1 MSGGSKL
8 RVLIVGASIAG
19 PTAAYW
25 FAKAGARVTVI
36 ERFPQLRTSG
46 QNIDIRTVGVTV
58 MRKMPGMEAA
68 VRAKTVPMSGI
79 SFLNTSGRPI
89 ATIKPSGN
97 PDQQALISEYEILR
111 GDLAKILYDM
121 TKDDNNITYVF
132 GEQISSIQQHDDSN
146 NNDGPV
152 TVTFANNT
160 LPPSEFD
167 LVVAADGATSRTRA
181 LGLGCAVREHM
192 RPQHQWAA
200 YFSLPRDGLL
210 DNDNNELSQLYSAPG
225 GRLTAV
231 APDGGARPGV
241 ARATLMAHHPPPPP
255 KSSFSSSSS
264 SSSDSYPMQA
274 FRKAAQRQDDNGASL
289 KQFIAEQWTNTGWKC
304 DTIIKGM
311 LQSHDFYASEITQ
324 VKVPSLHRGRFV
336 LVGDAGYA
344 PGPTGT
350 GTSLALVGAYVL
362 AGEVGVKHRGDLRA
376 GLRGYEEVMKPIVED
391 LQRIP
396 PGLGTVLAPQ
406 TWWGLWLRNVLLWV
420 AWRTRVLGLAQRVV
434 GGLFAGAFAGA
445 EKYTLSEYE
454 WEA

>member
-1 MSGGSKL
+1 MSGDSRL

-79 SFLNTSGRPI
+79 SFLSTSGRPV

-121 TKDDNNITYVF
+121 TKDNDNITYVF
-132 GEQISSIQQHDDSN
+132 GEQVSSIQQHDH

-160 LPPSEFD
+160 LPPSDFD
-167 LVVAADGATSRTRA
+167 LVVACDGATSRTRA
-181 LGLGCAVREHM
+181 LGLGCALREHIH
-192 RPQHQWAA
+192 PQNRWAA

-210 DNDNNELSQLYSAPG
+210 DNNNSDLGELYSAPG

-231 APDGGARPGV
+231 APDAKPGV
-241 ARATLMAHHPPPPP
+241 ARATLMAYYPPPNNNNNT
-255 KSSFSSSSS
+255 
-264 SSSDSYPMQA
+264 DSPMRA
-274 FRKAAQRQDDNGASL
+274 FREAQKQGDAAL
-289 KQFIAEQWTNTGWKC
+289 KQFIAHQWTNAGWKC
-304 DTIIKGM
+304 DIIISGM
-311 LQSHDFYASEITQ
+311 LQSQDFYATEIAQ
-324 VKVPSLHRGRFV
+324 VKTPSLHRGRFV

-350 GTSLALVGAYVL
+350 GTSLAMAGAYVL
-362 AGEVGVKHRGDLRA
+362 AGEVGIKHRGDLKA
-376 GLRGYEEVMKPIVED
+376 GLRGYEDVMRPIVED

-396 PGLGTVLAPQ
+396 PGLGAVFAPQ
-406 TWWGLWLRNVLLWV
+406 TWWGLWVRNLVLWFV
-420 AWRTRVLGLAQRVV
+420 WRTGFLGLVQRVV
-434 GGLFAGAFAGA
+434 GMFAGAFAGA
-445 EKYTLSEYE
+445 EKYTLPEYE
-454 WEA
+454 WEG